1 MIIIVDMNNRY
12 KIGSYRILCTKIF
25 KTLNNLS
32 PVFLKT
38 IFHFRE
44 TERPIRNEYRLNLE
58 MPKKRIC
65 MKMSDP

>member
-12 KIGSYRILCTKIF
+12 KIGSYRILCTQIF
-25 KTLNNLS
+25 KTLNNLNT
-32 PVFLKT
+32 VFLKT

-44 TERPIRNEYRLNLE
+44 TERPIRNEHKLNLE
-58 MPKKRIC
+58 MPKKRTC